1 MHIDSGIQCI
11 CDFND
16 TVFSHSIR
24 NQICTGIKQDRT
36 FHLVGPVIIMC
47 QTAQTGFNSTYN
59 DRGLLVCMPDQITV
73 HHGRIIRSLSHY
85 ASRGIGIGC
94 TAFFGYRIM
103 IHHRI
108 HISGRNQKAKSWNA
122 KHGNRSIILPV
133 RLRNDS
139 HRIAMCLQQ
148 SGNDC
153 MTKRRMIYICVSA
166 HIYKIQ
172 LFNPAFLHILF

>member
-36 FHLVGPVIIMC
+36 FHLVGPV
-47 QTAQTGFNSTYN
+47 
-59 DRGLLVCMPDQITV
+59 
-73 HHGRIIRSLSHY
+73 IRSLSHY

>member
-16 TVFSHSIR
+16 TVFSHSVR

-47 QTAQTGFNSTYN
+47 QTAQTGFNSTDN

-108 HISGRNQKAKSWNA
+108 HIPAETKKPSLGTPSTEIEAS
-122 KHGNRSIILPV
+122 SF
-133 RLRNDS
+133 
-139 HRIAMCLQQ
+139 Q
-148 SGNDC
+148 SGC
-153 MTKRRMIYICVSA
+153 AMIPTV
-166 HIYKIQ
+166 
-172 LFNPAFLHILF
+172 